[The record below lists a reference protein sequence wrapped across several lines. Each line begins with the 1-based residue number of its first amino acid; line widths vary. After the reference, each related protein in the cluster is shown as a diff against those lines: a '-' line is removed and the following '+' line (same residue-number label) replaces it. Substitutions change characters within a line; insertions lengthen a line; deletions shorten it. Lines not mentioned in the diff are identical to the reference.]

1 MTRDEFL
8 ELEPFSILQDEKESF
23 YREQMNEMTDHHR
36 TACKAYDDICNGLN
50 ENGPYLPVSLFKD
63 TDLKSVPDEKIIR
76 KITSS
81 GTTGQQ
87 VSKIYLD
94 AETSALQQRALC
106 AITGDFIGSRRIPM
120 LIVDS
125 PDVLRDRS
133 KFTARGAGI
142 LGFSMMASKRIYAL
156 DENMNL
162 DMESL
167 KLFQELAKEGPTF
180 AFGFTYMIWQ
190 YLYEALK
197 AENAAID
204 LPGCHLIHGG
214 GWKKL
219 QNRSVSDDV
228 FRAGLKEV
236 CGIDSV
242 SDYYGM
248 AEQTGSIFMQC
259 NEGHLH
265 ASVFSDISILDPED
279 FSECEEG
286 QWGLIALDSLI
297 PKSYPG
303 HRLLTEDWGR
313 IQGTDDCPCGRK
325 GKYFEISGR
334 IQKAEVRGCSDTF
347 EGADATQKKSTE
359 SAGNGSLQVLAGCY
373 PVHEKV
379 RRAFAEQTLDFLEA
393 LSTLYMKDP
402 LYRQYPE
409 IYALGFWCRR
419 AHIEKIRNNVDR
431 QGRGLTLHIAPSNMP
446 TMFAYSWITSL
457 LAGNPNIV
465 RISERTNEVTEAA
478 LKGIESILSR
488 PAFQEIHE
496 QNAFITFPRGD
507 KLLEDISK
515 AAKARVIWGGD
526 ETVSNIC
533 SIPKADECTD
543 ITFPDKY
550 SIALFK
556 ESDFEN
562 IDDSELRRLAHLFY
576 NDTYG
581 ADQNACSSPR
591 TIFWLHDSNTAD
603 TNAMKEQWW
612 NAVAE
617 EAAAY
622 DLQPW
627 KATEKYRMLCRTYAV
642 NEGLKKKK
650 KWSNRLYV
658 VPCRQYKGS
667 LINLEARFGLFYEK
681 DILSL
686 DELVPFMEEKIQTM
700 VSSGSNQE
708 ELYEKIRLA
717 ECEGVDRV
725 TAIGEA
731 LDFNTVWDR
740 KDLVEMLSCTFSNA
754 MKNSKTE

>member
-1 MTRDEFL
+1 MTREEFL
-8 ELEPFSILQDEKESF
+8 ELEPFSIPQDEKEAF
-23 YREQMNEMTDHHR
+23 YREQVNEMTEYHR

-120 LIVDS
+120 LIIDS

-167 KLFQELAKEGPTF
+167 ELFQELAKEGPTF

-190 YLYEALK
+190 YLYEALREK
-197 AENAAID
+197 GASID

-219 QNRSVSDDV
+219 QNRSVSDET

-279 FSECEEG
+279 FTECETG

-313 IQGTDDCPCGRK
+313 ILGTDDCPCGRK

-334 IQKAEVRGCSDTF
+334 IQKTEVRGCSDTF
-347 EGADATQKKSTE
+347 EGAAATKMKSTE
-359 SAGNGSLQVLAGCY
+359 GAGNRSLQVLAGRY
-373 PVHEKV
+373 PIKETV
-379 RRAFAEQTLDFLEA
+379 RHSFAENTIDFLEA

-419 AHIEKIRNNVDR
+419 AHIEKIRKSEIR
-431 QGRGLTLHIAPSNMP
+431 QGRGITLHIAPSNMP

-465 RISERTNEVTEAA
+465 RISDRTNEITEAA

-488 PAFQEIHE
+488 PGFQEICE

-507 KLLEDISK
+507 QLLVDISK
-515 AAKARVIWGGD
+515 TAKARVIWGGD
-526 ETVSNIC
+526 ETVSSIC
-533 SIPKADECTD
+533 SVPKADDCID

-550 SIALFK
+550 SVALFK
-556 ESDFEN
+556 VSDFETLE
-562 IDDSELRRLAHLFY
+562 DRELRHLAHLFY

-591 TIFWLHDSNTAD
+591 TVFWLHDSETA
-603 TNAMKEQWW
+603 NADAIRDKWW

-617 EAAAY
+617 EAAVY

-642 NEGLKKKK
+642 NEGLGSVR
-650 KWSNRLYV
+650 KWDNRLYI
-658 VPCRQYKGS
+658 VPCGHYKGS
-667 LINLEARFGLFYEK
+667 LTNLEARFGLFYEK
-681 DILSL
+681 KIDGL
-686 DELVPFMEEKIQTM
+686 DEFMPFMEAKVQTI
-700 VSSGSNQE
+700 VSSSNQAE
-708 ELYEKIRLA
+708 IYEKIRA
-717 ECEGVDRV
+717 AACEGVDRV
-725 TAIGEA
+725 VAIGEA

-740 KDLVEMLSCTFSNA
+740 KDLVEMLSCTFSNE
-754 MKNSKTE
+754 MKNSETE